1 MVSNAQL
8 LIPYLLP
15 YLVYVGAEAFP
26 DSLGP
31 APPYVARLLLV
42 PLALA
47 WAWRWYGPLRGPRPL
62 VGSLA
67 LGAGAGLVGTALWIL
82 LLAPFAEPGG
92 EAWDDLTWGLR
103 LLASGT
109 LPPIFEELLMRG
121 WILGLVVQW
130 ERARRGGAEAPFGEA
145 LDRRSIRELEPG
157 AWTPLAVGISSVV
170 FALGHTPAAYL
181 AAVAYGLLMA
191 GLWIVRR
198 DLVSCI
204 AAHAVTNVTLALFVR
219 ASGSWGYW

>member
-8 LIPYLLP
+8 LVPYLVP
-15 YLVYVGAEAFP
+15 YLVYVGAGALP

-31 APPYVARLLLV
+31 APAYAARLVLV

-47 WAWRWYGPLRGPRPL
+47 WAWRWYAPLRGPRPL

-67 LGAGAGLVGTALWIL
+67 LGAGAGLVGAALWVAL
-82 LLAPFAEPGG
+82 LTPFVESSG
-92 EAWDDLTWGLR
+92 EAWDDLAWGLR
-103 LLASGT
+103 LAASGI

-130 ERARRGGAEAPFGEA
+130 DQARRAGAEAPFGEA

-170 FALGHTPAAYL
+170 FALGHTPVEYL
-181 AAVAYGLLMA
+181 AGVAYGLLMA

-204 AAHAVTNVTLALFVR
+204 AAHAVTNVTLALWVR
-219 ASGSWGYW
+219 ASDSWGYW